1 MISRLRAALGRRAA
15 RRRRGSTQLDDL
27 ATECDR
33 VSAEALDLVAAADH
47 RSDLGDRW
55 LGLHARLV
63 DLELRT
69 TAAAEA
75 THDPRSQRA
84 LDQLAGA
91 LIALRGAL
99 EKGVHL
105 HTRPDIAS
113 AVLAASDDVV
123 TVRCDDISKI
133 VRSLSSAP

>member
-15 RRRRGSTQLDDL
+15 RRRRGTAQLDDL

-47 RSDLGDRW
+47 RSGLDERW
-55 LGLHARLV
+55 LALHARLV

-75 THDPRSQRA
+75 THDPRSQRP

-99 EKGVHL
+99 EKDVDL
-105 HTRPDIAS
+105 HARPDIAP
-113 AVLAASDDVV
+113 AVVAAGDDVV
-123 TVRCDDISKI
+123 TVRCDDIHKI
-133 VRSLSSAP
+133 VRSLSSGP